1 MEQLDCTYA
10 KNQLSL
16 DRLKTAYD
24 QKLRYSMLHIPP
36 ELGRKPPDSLRRTAS
51 VGVIY
56 CLIADPEKENRG
68 VDSQRI
74 GGDFMQI
81 CFSISSGDVTELPK
95 SLGEAKSWTRSLI
108 IKALIP
114 EGFFAM
120 LDMLEEVQDSKT
132 CSQIAARDSVMR
144 ANPFHGHGC
153 SKATYGAI
161 CLNKPPQKV
170 ESSILK
176 DFSPRHF
183 RMHAAKIEPLWS
195 TTKVADYAF
204 ASTVPI
210 PGETFS
216 EGSWLRWTLKQVRPY
231 GTFGAPCTV
240 D

>member
-1 MEQLDCTYA
+1 MAKCQCSPYRRRFTIGVSLSRNVSNAGFIEHVSIRTAEGAVVDIPAALVLDCTYA

-132 CSQIAARDSVMR
+132 CSQRRRRGFNTRRV
-144 ANPFHGHGC
+144 
-153 SKATYGAI
+153 
-161 CLNKPPQKV
+161 
-170 ESSILK
+170 SIHCRIRL
-176 DFSPRHF
+176 
-183 RMHAAKIEPLWS
+183 LLG
-195 TTKVADYAF
+195 
-204 ASTVPI
+204 TV
-210 PGETFS
+210 S
-216 EGSWLRWTLKQVRPY
+216 
-231 GTFGAPCTV
+231 
-240 D
+240 